1 MKTMKITVLAVIAA
15 MLMSGCASMSNTG
28 KGAAIGGG
36 GGAALGA
43 AVGALFGKDAK
54 SAAIGAAI
62 GGVVGAGT
70 GTIIGAKMDRQKKE
84 LEAIQGAQVE
94 DTTDKHGLQ
103 AIKVTFE
110 GGILFATGKST
121 ITPAA
126 QTRLIEFAN
135 SLIANPE
142 TDVAIYGH
150 TDNTG
155 SAAVNQKLSQERA
168 DAVASFI
175 ASQGVARTRMTTQG
189 MSFNDPVA
197 DNSTEAGRAQNRRV
211 EIYITANAKMIQ
223 QAEAQAK

>member
-1 MKTMKITVLAVIAA
+1 MKFTALAVMAA

-43 AVGALFGKDAK
+43 VVGALIGKDAK
-54 SAAIGAAI
+54 GAAIGAAI
-62 GGVVGAGT
+62 GGVVGAST

-94 DTTDKHGLQ
+94 DVTDKHGLQ

-121 ITPAA
+121 LSTDAR
-126 QTRLIEFAN
+126 TRLSSFAN

-142 TDVAIYGH
+142 TDIAIYGH

-155 SAAVNQKLSQERA
+155 SAAINEKLSQERA
-168 DAVASFI
+168 DAVADFI
-175 ASQGVARTRMTTQG
+175 VSYGVLRSRMATKG
-189 MSFNDPVA
+189 MSFTEPVA

-211 EIYITANAKMIQ
+211 EIYITANSTMIQ
-223 QAEAQAK
+223 QAEQQATQQ